1 MKSLRI
7 STAFLLLAISTLVL
21 VCMISVPPVFYS
33 LDQDIAKSGFHNN
46 IDTEKRVVINSS
58 TDMLS
63 VMQDILD
70 YSGPIALNIRMQ
82 DLESSRN
89 DLDQY
94 AKKYRN
100 LNSLVINLEMND
112 SEVQD
117 FVNNTKLQ
125 DDLYRELMNSSY
137 SLDELKRLEFRYRD
151 KKDSVGL
158 TTIAYQGQA
167 LKKKIQ
173 SIRDR
178 YHTVNQNIINQ
189 SISYE
194 LDPTKT
200 QKAREDIDR
209 FVDEITKDIKE
220 EKPEVV
226 PNLNIARKIS
236 LIISPDHGVYRDLI
250 MYSGF
255 ASGNGANN
263 ANVSIWLDNKT
274 YFNTT
279 TNDIG
284 EYRQKI
290 EIGRIQEG
298 THNVSAHWGSMN
310 SEEMN
315 LTVTSV
321 NSSLTLNITG
331 ELFQPVIHTSGLLMT
346 NRSVQ
351 SAPIRFIV
359 NNQTW
364 NETRTDNYGN
374 YSLNLTL
381 PEGKYLI
388 HTLFSDRSFPI
399 NPSVS
404 PTYEVISSGTGI
416 ISIRLLGN
424 SVNNYDD
431 STEQLLKISI
441 GFIVLF
447 SLGILFWHLKRKS
460 QSRTHIQEVPLPDKK
475 DSVIIP
481 DDIDVQEFFNGNIED
496 TITQKEEL
504 LLSGYTEKLKV
515 SGLSE
520 AARYVYI
527 YFIEKIAGDLQN
539 PPPPLTLTPREV
551 IQKIRRYHYSGIFTL
566 FVSQYER
573 IRYGGK
579 NDKKEQTAFETL
591 MNETDSNLSEKHE
604 D

>member
-1 MKSLRI
+1 MKPFLVY
-7 STAFLLLAISTLVL
+7 TAYLLLIVSTLIL
-21 VCMISVPPVFYS
+21 ICSIYVPPVFYS
-33 LDQDIAKSGFHNN
+33 LDQDISKTGFHNN
-46 IDTEKRVVINSS
+46 IDAEKRVIINSS

-82 DLESSRN
+82 DLESARN
-89 DLDQY
+89 DLNQY
-94 AKKYRN
+94 AQKYRN

-158 TTIAYQGQA
+158 TTVAYQGQA

-178 YHTVNQNIINQ
+178 YHTVNENIINQ
-189 SISYE
+189 SISYD

-200 QKAREDIDR
+200 QKAREDIDQ
-209 FVDEITKDIKE
+209 FVDDITKDIKE
-220 EKPEVV
+220 EKPEAV
-226 PNLNIARKIS
+226 PNLNIAKKVS
-236 LIISPDHGVYRDLI
+236 LIISPDHGVYQDLI

-255 ASGNGANN
+255 ASGSGANN
-263 ANVSIWLDNKT
+263 ATISIWLDNKP
-274 YFNTT
+274 YFSTT
-279 TNDIG
+279 TNEIG
-284 EYRQKI
+284 EYRQKL
-290 EIGRIQEG
+290 EISRVQAGN
-298 THNVSAHWGSMN
+298 HNVSAHWGSVI
-310 SEEMN
+310 SDEMN

-331 ELFQPVIHTSGLLMT
+331 ELFQPVVHVSGLLMT

-351 SAPIRFIV
+351 SAPIQFIV

-364 NETRTDNYGN
+364 NVTISEKTGKYNIN
-374 YSLNLTL
+374 QTL
-381 PEGKYLI
+381 PEGKYII
-388 HTLFSDRSFPI
+388 HTLFEDRSFPI
-399 NPSVS
+399 NASVS

-424 SVNNYDD
+424 SINYEDD
-431 STEQLLKISI
+431 STELLLKISI
-441 GFIVLF
+441 GIIVLL
-447 SLGILFWHLKRKS
+447 SLGALYWHLRRKS
-460 QSRTHIQEVPLPDKK
+460 QVRTQIKKIPSPDQK
-475 DSVIIP
+475 DSVIFL
-481 DDIDVQEFFNGNIED
+481 DNIDVQELLTTIPDEI
-496 TITQKEEL
+496 ITQKEEL
-504 LLSGYTEKLKV
+504 LSGYTERLKI

-527 YFIEKIAGDLQN
+527 YFIEKIAGDLQT

-551 IQKIRRYHYSGIFTL
+551 IHKIRRYHYSGIFTM

-573 IRYGGK
+573 IRYAGK
-579 NDKKEQTAFETL
+579 KDEKEQTAFEDL
-591 MNETDSNLSEKHE
+591 MKETDSNLSVEHE